1 MMPLAVP
8 LENAYIE
15 ILLYL
20 HKHKTKI
27 TMSTPPIK
35 INDSLFCLANDW
47 EKGEH
52 RYSLELSK
60 TEDPKNT
67 ILVVGV
73 NPGGKTDPEEKYIG
87 RTIRRVCNLV
97 IDKGEDDTKYD
108 SALFVNL
115 TPKIAITPS
124 GLKDSKELQVPPRD
138 NVEEIKTLIRKRKDH
153 ISNVLFCF
161 GNSFKYGKDNGLFT
175 KVIDAIKEELPLPE
189 SKYWCLGISKKG
201 YPIHPLARIKDKRLT
216 ECSINQDFTFSVKD

>member
-1 MMPLAVP
+1 
-8 LENAYIE
+8 
-15 ILLYL
+15 
-20 HKHKTKI
+20 
-27 TMSTPPIK
+27 MSTSPIK

-60 TEDPKNT
+60 PEAPKNT

-87 RTIRRVCNLV
+87 RTVRRVCDLV
-97 IDKGEDDTKYD
+97 IDKGEGDTKYD

-124 GLKDSKELQVPPRD
+124 SLKYSVEPQDLPKD
-138 NVEEIKTLIRKRKDH
+138 NVEEINALVQERKNR

-161 GNSFKYGKDNGLFT
+161 GNSFKYGKDNGSFT

-189 SKYWCLGISKKG
+189 SKYWCLGISNKG
-201 YPIHPLARIKDKRLT
+201 YPIHPLAHIKDMRLT

>member
-1 MMPLAVP
+1 
-8 LENAYIE
+8 
-15 ILLYL
+15 
-20 HKHKTKI
+20 
-27 TMSTPPIK
+27 MSTPPIK

-47 EKGEH
+47 KKGTY

-60 TEDPKNT
+60 TENPKNT

-73 NPGGKTDPEEKYIG
+73 NPGGKTDPEENYIG
-87 RTIRRVCNLV
+87 RTIRRVCDLV
-97 IDKGEDDTKYD
+97 IDKGEGNTKYD

-124 GLKDSKELQVPPRD
+124 GLKDSDELQDLQKANIEV
-138 NVEEIKTLIRKRKDH
+138 IKSLIQESKNR

-189 SKYWCLGISKKG
+189 SKYWCLGISNKG
-201 YPIHPLARIKDKRLT
+201 YPIHPLAHIKDMRLT
-216 ECSINQDFTFSVKD
+216 ECSINQDFTFSLKD

>member
-1 MMPLAVP
+1 
-8 LENAYIE
+8 
-15 ILLYL
+15 
-20 HKHKTKI
+20 
-27 TMSTPPIK
+27 MSTPPIK

-47 EKGEH
+47 EKGEL

-87 RTIRRVCNLV
+87 RTVCRICDLV
-97 IDKGEDDTKYD
+97 IDKGEGNAKYD

-124 GLKDSKELQVPPRD
+124 GLKDSKGPQDLPKD
-138 NVEEIKTLIRKRKDH
+138 NVEEIKALIQGRKGR

-189 SKYWCLGISKKG
+189 SKYWCLGISNKG

-216 ECSINQDFTFSVKD
+216 ECSINQDFTFSLKD

>member
-1 MMPLAVP
+1 
-8 LENAYIE
+8 
-15 ILLYL
+15 
-20 HKHKTKI
+20 
-27 TMSTPPIK
+27 MSTPPIK

-47 EKGEH
+47 EKGEL

-87 RTIRRVCNLV
+87 RTIRRVCDLV
-97 IDKGEDDTKYD
+97 IDKGEGDTKYD

-138 NVEEIKTLIRKRKDH
+138 NVEEIKTLIRKRKGR

-175 KVIDAIKEELPLPE
+175 KVIDAIREELPLPE
-189 SKYWCLGISKKG
+189 SKYWCLGISNKG

-216 ECSINQDFTFSVKD
+216 ECSINQDFTFSLKD

>member
-1 MMPLAVP
+1 
-8 LENAYIE
+8 
-15 ILLYL
+15 
-20 HKHKTKI
+20 
-27 TMSTPPIK
+27 MSTPLIK
-35 INDSLFCLANDW
+35 INDSLFCLDNDW
-47 EKGEH
+47 EKGKH

-87 RTIRRVCNLV
+87 RTIRRVCDLV
-97 IDKGEDDTKYD
+97 IDNGEGDTKYD

-138 NVEEIKTLIRKRKDH
+138 NVEEIKTLIRKRKGH

-189 SKYWCLGISKKG
+189 SKYWCLGISKKR

-216 ECSINQDFTFSVKD
+216 ECSINQDFTFSLKD

>member
-1 MMPLAVP
+1 MNTSL
-8 LENAYIE
+8 
-15 ILLYL
+15 
-20 HKHKTKI
+20 
-27 TMSTPPIK
+27 IK
-35 INDSLFCLANDW
+35 INDSLFCLDNDW
-47 EKGEH
+47 EKGKH

-87 RTIRRVCNLV
+87 RTIRRVCDLV
-97 IDKGEDDTKYD
+97 IDNGEGDTKYD

-189 SKYWCLGISKKG
+189 SKYWCLGISNKG
-201 YPIHPLARIKDKRLT
+201 YPIHPLARIKDKRLR
-216 ECSINQDFTFSVKD
+216 ECSINQDFTFSLKD

>member
-1 MMPLAVP
+1 
-8 LENAYIE
+8 
-15 ILLYL
+15 
-20 HKHKTKI
+20 
-27 TMSTPPIK
+27 MSTPHIK
-35 INDSLFCLANDW
+35 INDSLFCIANDW
-47 EKGEH
+47 KKGAY

-60 TEDPKNT
+60 TETPKNT

-73 NPGGKTDPEEKYIG
+73 NPGGKTDPEKNYIG
-87 RTIRRVCNLV
+87 RTIRRVCDLV
-97 IDKGEDDTKYD
+97 IDKGEGNTKYD

-124 GLKDSKELQVPPRD
+124 GLKDSDELQALQKENIEV
-138 NVEEIKTLIRKRKDH
+138 IKSLIQERKNR

-189 SKYWCLGISKKG
+189 SKYWCLGISNKG
-201 YPIHPLARIKDKRLT
+201 YPIHPLAHIKDMRLT

>member
-1 MMPLAVP
+1 
-8 LENAYIE
+8 
-15 ILLYL
+15 
-20 HKHKTKI
+20 
-27 TMSTPPIK
+27 MSTPPIK
-35 INDSLFCLANDW
+35 INDSLFCLTNDW
-47 EKGEH
+47 EKGKH

-60 TEDPKNT
+60 TERPKNT

-87 RTIRRVCNLV
+87 RTIRRVCDLV
-97 IDKGEDDTKYD
+97 IYNGEGDTKYD

-138 NVEEIKTLIRKRKDH
+138 NVEEIKTLIRKRKNH

-161 GNSFKYGKDNGLFT
+161 GNSFKYGKDNGSFT
-175 KVIDAIKEELPLPE
+175 KVIDVIKEELPLPE

>member
-1 MMPLAVP
+1 MALAVP
-8 LENAYIE
+8 LGNAYIE

-27 TMSTPPIK
+27 TMSTAPIK

-47 EKGEH
+47 KKGEH

-87 RTIRRVCNLV
+87 RTIRRVCDLV
-97 IDKGEDDTKYD
+97 IYNGEGDTKYD

-138 NVEEIKTLIRKRKDH
+138 NVEEIKTLIRKRKNH

-161 GNSFKYGKDNGLFT
+161 GNSFKYGKDNGSFT
-175 KVIDAIKEELPLPE
+175 KVIDTIKQELPLPE
-189 SKYWCLGISKKG
+189 SKYWCLGISNKG
-201 YPIHPLARIKDKRLT
+201 YPIHPLAHIKDMRLR
-216 ECSINQDFTFSVKD
+216 ECSINQDFTFSMKD

>member
-1 MMPLAVP
+1 
-8 LENAYIE
+8 
-15 ILLYL
+15 
-20 HKHKTKI
+20 
-27 TMSTPPIK
+27 MSTPPIK

-47 EKGEH
+47 EKGKH

-60 TEDPKNT
+60 TGDPKNT

-87 RTIRRVCNLV
+87 RTIRRVCDLV
-97 IDKGEDDTKYD
+97 IGKGEDDTKYD

-115 TPKIAITPS
+115 TPKIALTPS
-124 GLKDSKELQVPPRD
+124 GLKYSDKPQALQKK
-138 NVEEIKTLIRKRKDH
+138 NIKKIKALIQERKGR

-161 GNSFKYGKDNGLFT
+161 GNSFKYGKDNGSFT

-189 SKYWCLGISKKG
+189 SKYWCLGISNKG

-216 ECSINQDFTFSVKD
+216 ECSINQDFTFSLKD

>member
-1 MMPLAVP
+1 
-8 LENAYIE
+8 
-15 ILLYL
+15 
-20 HKHKTKI
+20 
-27 TMSTPPIK
+27 MSTPPIK
-35 INDSLFCLANDW
+35 INDSLFCLTNDW
-47 EKGEH
+47 EKGKH

-73 NPGGKTDPEEKYIG
+73 NPGGRTDPDEKHIG
-87 RTIRRVCNLV
+87 RTIRRVCDLV
-97 IDKGEDDTKYD
+97 IGKGEDDPKYD

-175 KVIDAIKEELPLPE
+175 KVIDVIKEELPLPE
-189 SKYWCLGISKKG
+189 SKYWCLGISNKG
-201 YPIHPLARIKDKRLT
+201 YPIHPLAHIKDMRLR
-216 ECSINQDFTFSVKD
+216 ECSINQDFTFSMKD

>member
-1 MMPLAVP
+1 
-8 LENAYIE
+8 
-15 ILLYL
+15 
-20 HKHKTKI
+20 
-27 TMSTPPIK
+27 MSTPPIK

-47 EKGEH
+47 KKGTY

-60 TEDPKNT
+60 TENPKNT

-87 RTIRRVCNLV
+87 RTIRRVCDLV
-97 IDKGEDDTKYD
+97 IDNGEGDTKYD

-124 GLKDSKELQVPPRD
+124 SLKDSDEPQALQKENIEVIRS
-138 NVEEIKTLIRKRKDH
+138 LIQERKNR

-189 SKYWCLGISKKG
+189 SKSWCLGISNKG
-201 YPIHPLARIKDKRLT
+201 YPIHPLAHIKDMRLT
-216 ECSINQDFTFSVKD
+216 ECSINQDFTFSLKD

>member
-1 MMPLAVP
+1 
-8 LENAYIE
+8 
-15 ILLYL
+15 
-20 HKHKTKI
+20 
-27 TMSTPPIK
+27 MSTPPIK

-47 EKGEH
+47 KKGEY

-115 TPKIAITPS
+115 TPKIAINPS
-124 GLKDSKELQVPPRD
+124 DLKDSKELQVPPRD

-161 GNSFKYGKDNGLFT
+161 GNSFKYGKDNGSFT

-189 SKYWCLGISKKG
+189 SKYWCLGISNKG

-216 ECSINQDFTFSVKD
+216 ECSINQDFTFSLKD

>member
-1 MMPLAVP
+1 
-8 LENAYIE
+8 
-15 ILLYL
+15 
-20 HKHKTKI
+20 
-27 TMSTPPIK
+27 MSTLPIK
-35 INDSLFCLANDW
+35 IKDSLFCLANDW
-47 EKGEH
+47 EKGAY

-60 TEDPKNT
+60 TERPKNT

-87 RTIRRVCNLV
+87 RTIRRVCDLV
-97 IDKGEDDTKYD
+97 IDKGEGDTKYD

-124 GLKDSKELQVPPRD
+124 GLKDSKELQALQKENIEV
-138 NVEEIKTLIRKRKDH
+138 IKSLIQERKNR

-175 KVIDAIKEELPLPE
+175 KVIDVIKEELPLPE
-189 SKYWCLGISKKG
+189 SKYWCLGISNKG
-201 YPIHPLARIKDKRLT
+201 YPIHPLAHIKDMRLT
-216 ECSINQDFTFSVKD
+216 ECSINKDFTFSMKD

>member
-1 MMPLAVP
+1 
-8 LENAYIE
+8 
-15 ILLYL
+15 
-20 HKHKTKI
+20 
-27 TMSTPPIK
+27 MSTPPIK
-35 INDSLFCLANDW
+35 INDSLFCLTNDW
-47 EKGEH
+47 EKGKH

-73 NPGGKTDPEEKYIG
+73 NPGGRTDPDEKHIG
-87 RTIRRVCNLV
+87 RTIRRVCDLV
-97 IDKGEDDTKYD
+97 IGKGEDDPKYD

-175 KVIDAIKEELPLPE
+175 KVID
-189 SKYWCLGISKKG
+189 
-201 YPIHPLARIKDKRLT
+201 PIHPLAHVKDMRLR
-216 ECSINQDFTFSVKD
+216 ECSINQDFTFSMKD

>member
-1 MMPLAVP
+1 
-8 LENAYIE
+8 
-15 ILLYL
+15 
-20 HKHKTKI
+20 
-27 TMSTPPIK
+27 MSTLPIK
-35 INDSLFCLANDW
+35 INDSLFCLDNDW
-47 EKGEH
+47 EKDNY

-87 RTIRRVCNLV
+87 RTIRRVCDLV
-97 IDKGEDDTKYD
+97 IDKGEGDTKYD

-124 GLKDSKELQVPPRD
+124 GLKDSEEPLTLQEK
-138 NVEEIKTLIRKRKDH
+138 NIKKIKALIRKDH

-189 SKYWCLGISKKG
+189 SKYWCLGISNKG
-201 YPIHPLARIKDKRLT
+201 YPIHPLARIKDKRLR

>member
-1 MMPLAVP
+1 
-8 LENAYIE
+8 
-15 ILLYL
+15 
-20 HKHKTKI
+20 
-27 TMSTPPIK
+27 MSTPPIK

-47 EKGEH
+47 EKGKH

-87 RTIRRVCNLV
+87 QTIRRVCDLV
-97 IDKGEDDTKYD
+97 IGKGEDDTKYD

-124 GLKDSKELQVPPRD
+124 SLKNSEGPQDLPKD
-138 NVEEIKTLIRKRKDH
+138 NVEEIKALIQGRKRR

-175 KVIDAIKEELPLPE
+175 KVIDVIKEELPLPE

-201 YPIHPLARIKDKRLT
+201 YPIHPLARIKDMRLRK
-216 ECSINQDFTFSVKD
+216 CSINQDFTFSLKD

>member
-1 MMPLAVP
+1 MTLAVP
-8 LENAYIE
+8 LGNAYIE

-47 EKGEH
+47 KKGEH

-87 RTIRRVCNLV
+87 RTIRRVCDLV
-97 IDKGEDDTKYD
+97 IYNGEGDTKYD

-138 NVEEIKTLIRKRKDH
+138 NVEEIKTLIRKRKNH

-161 GNSFKYGKDNGLFT
+161 GNSFKYGKDNGSFT
-175 KVIDAIKEELPLPE
+175 KVIDVIKEELPLPE

-201 YPIHPLARIKDKRLT
+201 YPIHPLAV
-216 ECSINQDFTFSVKD
+216 SVSAVTY

>member
-1 MMPLAVP
+1 
-8 LENAYIE
+8 
-15 ILLYL
+15 
-20 HKHKTKI
+20 
-27 TMSTPPIK
+27 MSTPPIK
-35 INDSLFCLANDW
+35 INDSLFCLDNDW
-47 EKGEH
+47 KKGKH

-87 RTIRRVCNLV
+87 RTIRRVCDLV
-97 IDKGEDDTKYD
+97 IDKGEGDTKYD

-115 TPKIAITPS
+115 TPIIAITPS
-124 GLKDSKELQVPPRD
+124 GLKDSEELQVPPRD

-175 KVIDAIKEELPLPE
+175 KVIDAIREELPLPE

-216 ECSINQDFTFSVKD
+216 ECSINQDFTFSLKD